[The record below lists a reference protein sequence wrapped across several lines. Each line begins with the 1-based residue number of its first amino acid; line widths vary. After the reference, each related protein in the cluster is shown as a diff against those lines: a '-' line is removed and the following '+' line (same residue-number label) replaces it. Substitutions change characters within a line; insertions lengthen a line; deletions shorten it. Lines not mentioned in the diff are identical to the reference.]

1 MFAIMLGYFVGF
13 KLSTRLCK
21 VAHSFVIVV
30 CVIRDQQCLQDCK
43 NSRHSCRVNMY
54 GIVNLTIGLVCKRIR
69 DYISQRLNEGD
80 FVGIKLRQIAV
91 RELDDIEKRLDGL
104 LQKDL
109 GSSLSFFKEGV
120 TRVYTSLQT
129 PGESCEKSSTSQ
141 AHTEDDEPEGA
152 TAMTVKRVEG
162 DAIDTVL
169 DLRQFI
175 GNLRI
180 ESEKRYQSAE
190 KSFEEAKSLATQ
202 AFINTAL
209 STEDRVMAGKIRI
222 ASKILGCLDD
232 PEAAVRDCLLY
243 LKELQD
249 LPAVQAMFTVWQQSK
264 KRFTSRFRARRTES
278 IDTVESIQAINALL
292 FDITLQYTNTK
303 MAAFNW
309 PTVNIGKAIHHPI
322 LHNEEIMTELR
333 ICRYTKQVPW
343 IWGFQSES
351 VQGNR
356 AVTSTGEIL
365 SNAWSRKDDQ
375 HGIEIIKR
383 NGKCSMFCTVSSDNH
398 GEIGNKICCFA
409 VDEND
414 NVYVVIEIYSR
425 DKYVTTQYK
434 LLTFDKNGKEIADR
448 ALGIIKFLWSPQM
461 TVTKDGKLVI
471 YCDAIRSMYICDST
485 NAKKDYK
492 FPLPLKD
499 VRPDDIDKLSFTIS
513 DQNEIICT
521 YLKSSDAK
529 AFVMLIITMDGKL
542 KHDLDVPKI
551 ITSRQQSVSVVFNHV
566 NKTILVSVCHLE
578 REISLLTFSNTG
590 ELLYKFK
597 IPGWSLHQLTSHPNG
612 PIALVG
618 EVRVMMLQM

>member
-1 MFAIMLGYFVGF
+1 MSVLLE
-13 KLSTRLCK
+13 K
-21 VAHSFVIVV
+21 
-30 CVIRDQQCLQDCK
+30 
-43 NSRHSCRVNMY
+43 
-54 GIVNLTIGLVCKRIR
+54 IVNLTIGVVCDKIR
-69 DYISQRLNEGD
+69 DYTAQRLNEGD
-80 FVGIKLRQIAV
+80 FTGIELREIVV
-91 RELDDIEKRLDGL
+91 RELDEIKTKLDGL
-104 LQKDL
+104 SRKDL
-109 GSSLSFFKEGV
+109 LASLSSFKEGV
-120 TRVYTSLQT
+120 NRLYTLLQT
-129 PGESCEKSSTSQ
+129 SGESCEKSSTSQ

-152 TAMTVKRVEG
+152 TAMTVKRLEG
-162 DAIDTVL
+162 DAIDKVL

-180 ESEKRYQSAE
+180 ASEKHYKSTK
-190 KSFEEAKSLATQ
+190 KSFEEAKKLATH
-202 AFINTAL
+202 AFNNAAL
-209 STEDRVMAGKIRI
+209 STKDRVMASKIRI
-222 ASKILGCLDD
+222 ASRILGCLDD
-232 PEAAVRDCLLY
+232 PEEAVHDCLLY

-249 LPAVQAMFTVWQQSK
+249 LPSVQATFAVCRE
-264 KRFTSRFRARRTES
+264 KRFTSRFRALFNQTKRD
-278 IDTVESIQAINALL
+278 DTVESIQAINALL

-322 LHNEEIMTELR
+322 LHNEEIMVELGN
-333 ICRYTKQVPW
+333 CQYTKQVPW
-343 IWGFQSES
+343 IWWFESKS

-383 NGKCSMFCTVSSDNH
+383 NGECSTFCSFPSDNH
-398 GEIGNKICCFA
+398 GKIWNKICCFA

-425 DKYVTTQYK
+425 DKNVPTRYN

-448 ALGIIKFLWSPQM
+448 ALGIIKFLRFPQM
-461 TVTKDGKLVI
+461 SVTKDAKLVI
-471 YCDAIRSMYICDST
+471 YCDHTKSMYICDST
-485 NAKKDYK
+485 NAETDYK

-521 YLKSSDAK
+521 FLKSSDAK
-529 AFVMLIITMDGKL
+529 ASFMYIITMDGKL
-542 KHDLDVPKI
+542 KHDVNVPKI

-566 NKTILVSVCHLE
+566 NKTILVSVGHLE
-578 REISLLTFSNTG
+578 REISLFTFSNTG

-618 EVRVMMLQM
+618 EFRVMMLQM